1 MEVPD
6 EIVWFGGS
14 KIRFIERALE
24 RESFGN
30 YNGNLNLGKRLVQE
44 VQDKI
49 SEITYN
55 LNLYQQRND
64 EDRVAPLS
72 LSGYVLIYRK
82 EYFQMNNENKIR
94 LVIIDIRKSF

>member
-1 MEVPD
+1 MEIPD
-6 EIVWFGGS
+6 EIVWFGDS

-24 RESFGN
+24 REAFGN
-30 YNGNLNLGKRLVQE
+30 YNGNLNLGKRLIQE

-49 SEITYN
+49 REISNN

-72 LSGYVLIYRK
+72 ASGFVLIYRK
-82 EYFQMNNENKIR
+82 EYFHTNERKKVR
-94 LVIIDIRKSF
+94 LVIIDIRESF